1 MIILRQREFSH
12 ADFNGLTE
20 EGKGRYKELRSGLVP
35 KFKAIREEINEK
47 YAKKVEDI
55 KAMYE
60 KGSKQYNKAMN
71 EVMKAREDEL
81 KAAGDQLKTQK
92 YGTKNH
98 LHENR
103 VKDNTEKIDKM
114 VDSFKDSAKKQSE
127 KVEGSTK
134 KRFGEKASELLKKGG
149 EFAKNNKKGLIIGS
163 SVIAASSAGY
173 GIYKGVKKEKKER
186 ELKKKVRGYDK

>member
-1 MIILRQREFSH
+1 MIILRQRGFSY

-20 EGKGRYKELRSGLVP
+20 EGKERYKELRSGLVP

-114 VDSFKDSAKKQSE
+114 VDSFKD
-127 KVEGSTK
+127 GSTK
-134 KRFGEKASELLKKGG
+134 KKFGEKASELLKKGG
-149 EFAKNNKKGLIIGS
+149 EFAKKNKKGLIIGS
-163 SVIAASSAGY
+163 SVLAASGAGY